1 MPAYLLDSSV
11 AGCLLRRD
19 NKRVLK
25 RLAELTPGD
34 VGISAITRGEL
45 EFAARMSQW
54 ADRDAAAVALLMEHV
69 VVLEYPGE
77 AAEHY
82 GEIREAMH
90 WKEVE
95 MSVPDAQ
102 AAAHARCLGLT
113 LVTER
118 PREFREAPR
127 LRVECWSALE

>member
-11 AGCLLRRD
+11 AGCILRRD
-19 NKRVLK
+19 NKRVLG

-45 EFAARMSQW
+45 EFAARMSRW
-54 ADRDAAAVALLMEHV
+54 ADRDAAAVALLLEHV
-69 VVLEYPGE
+69 VVLEYPPE

-82 GEIREAMH
+82 GEICEAMH
-90 WKEVE
+90 WKEMT

-118 PREFREAPR
+118 MGEFGKLPR
-127 LRVECWSALE
+127 LRVESWGA

>member
-1 MPAYLLDSSV
+1 MPMYLLDSSV
-11 AGCLLRRD
+11 AACILRRD
-19 NKRVLK
+19 NKRVLR

-45 EFAARMSQW
+45 EFAARMSRW
-54 ADRDAAAVALLMEHV
+54 TDRDAAAVKLLLEHV

-82 GEIREAMH
+82 GEIREALH
-90 WKEVE
+90 WKELE

-118 PREFREAPR
+118 TREFAKVPR
-127 LRVECWSALE
+127 LRVECWSA

>member
-1 MPAYLLDSSV
+1 MSV
-11 AGCLLRRD
+11 AGCILRRD
-19 NKRVLK
+19 NERVLQ
-25 RLAELTPGD
+25 RLAEVTPGD

-45 EFAARMSQW
+45 EFAARMSRC
-54 ADRDAAAVALLMEHV
+54 ADRDVAAVALLLEHV

-77 AAEHY
+77 AAAHY
-82 GEIREAMH
+82 AEIREALH
-90 WKEVE
+90 WKQGE

-118 PREFREAPR
+118 MREFGMAPR
-127 LRVECWSALE
+127 LRVESWSA